1 MHMLSFGSVATVDEQ
16 AGGDV
21 AMRPVRL
28 RCACAAAVLVFGLAS
43 CGEDEQVVTAPD
55 TAFADALATVDAPEP
70 IGAGIGWID
79 VAELNGGP
87 DADRYLRQAGPALGP
102 GGGDL
107 FDELQPELLKL
118 DADPYGSDM
127 ALSVHGSFTFG
138 VRLDGV
144 DPTQIAEIAAADGVE
159 VEAEAEGWERYDLAE
174 RGVLPDSE
182 LLEAA
187 DALSSHVGIADDAV
201 VLARA
206 TQARLDLTLPARPG
220 DESPSLALAAECLGD
235 VAAARIVPNNFTYIS
250 GIGPDLFVMGMRAPT
265 EDGPGEEVLCGVDED
280 RDDIQRYAEAMEK
293 QLDPEAIDVTTEEPV
308 GEVFASADV
317 DTLEGGGNYAS
328 RAVLTMAEGAEPG
341 AVFRGFDVGSV
352 ETFFGLQGPSSGVP
366 PSD

>member
-1 MHMLSFGSVATVDEQ
+1 MLVLV
-16 AGGDV
+16 
-21 AMRPVRL
+21 
-28 RCACAAAVLVFGLAS
+28 CACALSA
-43 CGEDEQVVTAPD
+43 CGEETESATPIVD
-55 TAFADALATVDAPEP
+55 TALADALGTVDAPEP

-79 VAELNGGP
+79 VGALRAGP
-87 DADRYLRQAGPALGP
+87 SAGKYLRQAGPALGP

-107 FDELQPELLKL
+107 FNEFQPNLAKL
-118 DADPYGSDM
+118 GADPHGADV
-127 ALSVHGSFTFG
+127 ALSVHGSFAFG

-144 DPTQIAEIAAADGVE
+144 DPRQIAEIAAADGVE

-182 LLEAA
+182 LREAA

-265 EDGPGEEVLCGVDED
+265 ATGPGEEVLCGVDED
-280 RDDIQRYAEAMEK
+280 AGDIERYAEAMEK
-293 QLDPEAIDVTTEEPV
+293 QLDPNAIDVTTSEPV
-308 GEVFASADV
+308 GEDFASVEV
-317 DTLEGGGNYAS
+317 DTLEGDRNYAS

-352 ETFFGLQGPSSGVP
+352 ETYFGLQAPSSGVP
-366 PSD
+366 PSG